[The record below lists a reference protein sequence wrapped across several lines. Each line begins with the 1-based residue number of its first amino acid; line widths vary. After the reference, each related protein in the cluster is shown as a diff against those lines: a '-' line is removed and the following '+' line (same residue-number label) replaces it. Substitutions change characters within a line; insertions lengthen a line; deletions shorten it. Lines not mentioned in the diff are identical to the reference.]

1 MSKLFK
7 ESNNENSFEL
17 FNKKIVYL
25 GTMNDPKYENLINF
39 SAEKILYGRVNR
51 LFLPIT
57 IPQSSTKLKSFP
69 TKTSSPLN
77 LKALNFV
84 VDAFTDLRKQFDKC
98 RAIRKI
104 EQNDQYLSSIKVY
117 RSYVNPFE
125 QYNKYLSRIQIL
137 LKNDSEMGAEGI
149 NNFDKMTNNLLKSMK
164 SAGQANPLTYPAF
177 IKSRKMT
184 INSSGLAIEIAD
196 VDPTNDDDKINLF
209 YNSRN
214 WEFYLN
220 TCKSYGF
227 MVDANIPWRIIADI
241 ASEPMIEYAKK
252 YNLNDTDSIISS
264 CYEVASFNYYNTFT
278 QNMLDLYNNI
288 KPRSII
294 KLTECNGKTI
304 TNRTKPKEY
313 TNTEI
318 LQNSYGQDNFL
329 MLYCKLR
336 FTEEESQY
344 TEEEKRSIIR
354 ETLQIS
360 KSKSRYFAIKNFESL
375 INKTF
380 DYQGSLGYYV
390 RGQREREQ
398 QEIFGETT
406 STSFTDSSPARRGG
420 GSSGGGQSSSGY

>member
-1 MSKLFK
+1 
-7 ESNNENSFEL
+7 
-17 FNKKIVYL
+17 
-25 GTMNDPKYENLINF
+25 
-39 SAEKILYGRVNR
+39 
-51 LFLPIT
+51 
-57 IPQSSTKLKSFP
+57 
-69 TKTSSPLN
+69 
-77 LKALNFV
+77 
-84 VDAFTDLRKQFDKC
+84 
-98 RAIRKI
+98 
-104 EQNDQYLSSIKVY
+104 
-117 RSYVNPFE
+117 
-125 QYNKYLSRIQIL
+125 
-137 LKNDSEMGAEGI
+137 
-149 NNFDKMTNNLLKSMK
+149 
-164 SAGQANPLTYPAF
+164 
-177 IKSRKMT
+177 
-184 INSSGLAIEIAD
+184 
-196 VDPTNDDDKINLF
+196 
-209 YNSRN
+209 
-214 WEFYLN
+214 
-220 TCKSYGF
+220 
-227 MVDANIPWRIIADI
+227 MVDKDVPWRIVADI
-241 ASEPMIEYAKK
+241 GSKEMLK
-252 YNLNDTDSIISS
+252 YSSRYGFTTTNSIIAAY
-264 CYEVASFNYYNTFT
+264 YENSSFNYYNTFT

-329 MLYCKLR
+329 MLYCELR

-360 KSKSRYFAIKNFESL
+360 KSKSGYYAIKNFESL

>member
-1 MSKLFK
+1 MEIYKK
-7 ESNNENSFEL
+7 DEEETTIDL
-17 FNKKIVYL
+17 FNKRGLYNAL
-25 GTMNDPKYENLINF
+25 PENNSYPNIIDFL
-39 SAEKILYGRVNR
+39 AEKIMYGKVNR
-51 LFLPIT
+51 SFSPIT
-57 IPQSSTKLKSFP
+57 IPQTNNRLKTFP
-69 TKTSSPLN
+69 NKKITN
-77 LKALNFV
+77 QDIKALNFV
-84 VDAFTDLRKQFDKC
+84 VDAFTDLQQQFDKC
-98 RAIRKI
+98 RVLGKI
-104 EQNDQYLSSIKVY
+104 DDSDQYLSSLKIHKA
-117 RSYVNPFE
+117 YVDPHRYYE
-125 QYNKYLSRIQIL
+125 RYL
-137 LKNDSEMGAEGI
+137 LKFYKTIDNSGI
-149 NNFDKMTNNLLKSMK
+149 ENFDNFVSQLLFNMKKS
-164 SAGQANPLTYPAF
+164 GLTNPLTFPAF
-177 IKSRKMT
+177 VKSRKTPMN
-184 INSSGLAIEIAD
+184 ISGLVIEIAD
-196 VDPTNDDDKINLF
+196 LGLNNDQEKVNLF
-209 YNSRN
+209 SKSKN
-214 WEFYLN
+214 WNFYVN

-227 MVDANIPWRIIADI
+227 MVDKNIPWRIIADI
-241 ASEPMIEYAKK
+241 GSETMIEYAKK
-252 YNLNDTDSIISS
+252 YNLFDTDDILLN
-264 CYEVASFNYYNTFT
+264 CYERSPSRYYNTFT

-380 DYQGSLGYYV
+380 DYQGSLGYYI

>member
-1 MSKLFK
+1 MSKFYK
-7 ESNNENSFEL
+7 EKNNESTARL
-17 FNKKIVYL
+17 FNKRVIYL
-25 GTMNDPKYENLINF
+25 TTAENSESDNLIDF
-39 SAEKILYGRVNR
+39 SAEKYLYGRVNR
-51 LFLPIT
+51 VFTPIN
-57 IPQSSTKLKSFP
+57 IPQNSTRLKSIP
-69 TKTSSPLN
+69 SKSVTSSN
-77 LKALNFV
+77 FRALNFV
-84 VDAFTDLRKQFDKC
+84 VDAFFDLQKQFDKC
-98 RAIRKI
+98 LSIGKI
-104 EQNDQYLSSIKVY
+104 DSSDEYLSSLKVY
-117 RSYVNPFE
+117 KAYLDPFDR
-125 QYNKYLSRIQIL
+125 YTNYTSTLSR
-137 LKNDSEMGAEGI
+137 
-149 NNFDKMTNNLLKSMK
+149 TLKSDSAMQATDLPDFKMFSDRLLRNMK
-164 SAGQANPLTYPAF
+164 NIGKTNPLSFPAF
-177 IKSRKMT
+177 IKSRKNP
-184 INSSGLAIEIAD
+184 INISGLAIEIANID
-196 VDPTNDDDKINLF
+196 ASNDEEKNNRFLKSKNWDF
-209 YNSRN
+209 YI
-214 WEFYLN
+214 N
-220 TCKSYGF
+220 TCRSYGF
-227 MVDANIPWRIIADI
+227 MVDKDVPWRIVADI
-241 ASEPMIEYAKK
+241 GSKEMLK
-252 YNLNDTDSIISS
+252 YSSRYGFTTTNSIISAY
-264 CYEVASFNYYNTFT
+264 YENSSFNYYNTFT

-360 KSKSRYFAIKNFESL
+360 KSKSGYYAIKNFESL

-406 STSFTDSSPARRGG
+406 ISR
-420 GSSGGGQSSSGY
+420 Y

>member
-1 MSKLFK
+1 M
-7 ESNNENSFEL
+7 
-17 FNKKIVYL
+17 KKSGL
-25 GTMNDPKYENLINF
+25 T
-39 SAEKILYGRVNR
+39 
-51 LFLPIT
+51 
-57 IPQSSTKLKSFP
+57 
-69 TKTSSPLN
+69 
-77 LKALNFV
+77 
-84 VDAFTDLRKQFDKC
+84 
-98 RAIRKI
+98 
-104 EQNDQYLSSIKVY
+104 
-117 RSYVNPFE
+117 
-125 QYNKYLSRIQIL
+125 
-137 LKNDSEMGAEGI
+137 
-149 NNFDKMTNNLLKSMK
+149 
-164 SAGQANPLTYPAF
+164 NPLTFPAF
-177 IKSRKMT
+177 VKSRKTPMN
-184 INSSGLAIEIAD
+184 ISGLVIEIAD
-196 VDPTNDDDKINLF
+196 LGLNNDQEKVNLF
-209 YNSRN
+209 SKSKN
-214 WEFYLN
+214 WNFYVN

-227 MVDANIPWRIIADI
+227 MVDKNIPWRIIADI
-241 ASEPMIEYAKK
+241 GSETMIEYAKK
-252 YNLNDTDSIISS
+252 YNLFDTDDILLN
-264 CYEVASFNYYNTFT
+264 CYERSPSRYYNTFT

-360 KSKSRYFAIKNFESL
+360 KSKNRYYAIKNFESL

-380 DYQGSLGYYV
+380 DYQGSLGYYI